1 MKKFAILCCM
11 MFLAGMLVFSG
22 CAGDDGADGEV
33 IKIGVIGPMNF
44 TQGEGH
50 WNGAVMAAEEINADG
65 GIQVGDKKMK
75 IELVKADSNEFIS
88 LTDATNAMEKL
99 CTSDNVDFLVGGFR
113 TEAVLAMQ
121 DIAMDNKKIF
131 IGCGAAD
138 NELCGR
144 VAQDY
149 DRYKYWFR
157 LTPFKSSFLGQT
169 TFIQLKTVAD
179 LLREELGIEKPKVAI
194 VMEKQAWVEKILA
207 ASKAV
212 IPNMG
217 MEIVGVWQPSQTAT
231 DVSAELSSIQSSG
244 ADIIFTVFSA
254 AVGVTF
260 VKQANELEIP
270 AFLVGINVEAQKDTF
285 HEATGGQSDYVFVMS
300 TYAKNVEVNE
310 LTKPF
315 IDTYMKKYGAL
326 PPYTAD
332 TYSAIKYILAPT
344 IEKAGTIEAD
354 PIITLIEETEYKLP
368 SGIIAYEPDH
378 DIKWGPGY
386 QTSLGC
392 QWQNGE
398 FLGVWPNGWV
408 ISPGAEPVTFK
419 GMVPIK
425 IPPAL
430 LAKYNK
436 I

>member
-1 MKKFAILCCM
+1 MKKFAVVLSVM
-11 MFLAGMLVFSG
+11 VVAGMLIVSG
-22 CAGDDGADGEV
+22 CAKKDEGVGGEV

-50 WNGAVMAAEEINADG
+50 WNGAVMAVDEINAEG
-65 GIQVGDKKMK
+65 GVKVGDKKMK
-75 IELVKADSNEFIS
+75 IELVKGDSNEFIS

-99 CTSDNVDFLVGGFR
+99 CVSDQVDFIVGGFR

-121 DIAMDNKKIF
+121 DIAVDNKKIF

-169 TFIQLKTVAD
+169 TFIHLKTVAD
-179 LLREELGIEKPKVAI
+179 LLKKELGIEKPKVAI
-194 VMEKQAWVEKILA
+194 VMEKQAWVEKILEA
-207 ASKAV
+207 AKVV
-212 IPNMG
+212 IPKMG
-217 MEIVGVWQPSQTAT
+217 MEVVGVWQPSQTAT
-231 DVSAELSSIQSSG
+231 DVTAELSAIQSAG

-260 VKQANELEIP
+260 VKQANELETP
-270 AFLVGINVEAQKDTF
+270 AFLFGINVEAQKDTF
-285 HEATGGQSDYVFVMS
+285 HEATGGMSNYVFTMS
-300 TYAKNVEVNE
+300 TYAKNIEVNE
-310 LTKPF
+310 RTKPF
-315 IDTYMKKYGAL
+315 VDEYMKRYGAV

-344 IEKAGTIEAD
+344 IEQAGTLEAD
-354 PIITLIEETEYKLP
+354 PIITLIEQTEYILP
-368 SGIIAYEPDH
+368 SGKIAYEPDH
-378 DIKWGPGY
+378 DITWGPGY

-408 ISPGAEPVTFK
+408 ASEGMEPVSFK
-419 GMVPIK
+419 GMVPIQ

-430 LAKYNK
+430 IAKYK
-436 I
+436 K

>member
-11 MFLAGMLVFSG
+11 LLAAGLLIFCG
-22 CAGDDGADGEV
+22 CGGNGGTGEET

-50 WNGAVMAAEEINADG
+50 WNGAIMAAEEINADG
-65 GIQVGDKKMK
+65 GVQVGDKKLK

-88 LTDATNAMEKL
+88 LSDATNAMEKL
-99 CTSDNVDFLVGGFR
+99 CTSDKVDFLVGGFR

-138 NELCGR
+138 NELCAR

-157 LTPFKSSFLGQT
+157 LTPFKSSYLGQT
-169 TFIQLKTVAD
+169 TFIHLKTVAD
-179 LLREELGIEKPKVAI
+179 LLRKELGIEKPKVAI

-207 ASKAV
+207 ASKVV
-212 IPNMG
+212 IPRMG
-217 MEIVGVWQPSQTAT
+217 MEVVGVWQPSQTAT
-231 DVSAELSSIQSSG
+231 DVSAELSSIQNAG

-285 HEATGGQSDYVFVMS
+285 HEATGGQSDYVFTMS
-300 TYAKNVEVNE
+300 TYAKNIEVNE
-310 LTKPF
+310 RTKPF
-315 IDTYMKKYGAL
+315 VDGYIKRYGAV

-332 TYSAIKYILAPT
+332 TYSAIKYILART

-354 PIITLIEETEYKLP
+354 PIIGIIEQTEYILP
-368 SGIIAYEPDH
+368 SGIIAYELDH

-408 ISPGAEPVTFK
+408 PAPGVEPVTYK
-419 GMVPIK
+419 GMVPIQ
-425 IPPAL
+425 IPLPL

-436 I
+436 